1 MIPLNVTHKAIL
13 TASEHIRMKGLTLPQ
28 SSNII
33 TDSLLSLDPTSMA
46 ELLSQPATTP
56 FRNTMSTMLSFFAAT
71 YASTFNFTLG
81 PPLHDPL
88 TIAYIAYPEM
98 FKTRR
103 YRVDVDCGPQGAHGV
118 GQTVVDVW
126 EYRECD
132 TSWGAG
138 GKNVIVAEDVDV
150 SSIFRI
156 KDFSWTC
163 VTL

>member
-13 TASEHIRMKGLTLPQ
+13 TASQHIRIKGLTSTN
-28 SSNII
+28 SSAII
-33 TDSLLSLDPTSMA
+33 PDSFSSLNSSSVA
-46 ELLSQPATTP
+46 ELLAQPATTP
-56 FRNTMSTMLSFFAAT
+56 FRNTMSTMLSFFATT

-103 YRVDVDCGPQGAHGV
+103 YRVDVDCGPQGSLGV

-126 EYRECD
+126 DYRECD
-132 TSWGAG
+132 ASWGAG
-138 GKNVIVAEDVDV
+138 GKNVLVAEDVDV
-150 SSIFRI
+150 SLNPEFLMRLLN
-156 KDFSWTC
+156 K
-163 VTL
+163 VV